1 MPHAKAASSH
11 PLRPRRDQR
20 SSHFQQPRFPWFW
33 HLWGHLVLT
42 RPVNVF
48 IGGLSI
54 FVGALVT
61 GTVQPLQRVLL
72 ACISGALVAAGANA
86 INDYFDVEIDR
97 RNKPYR
103 PLPAGRVTRRAAKIQ
118 ALLLLALGSAF
129 GGGIGV
135 LPLLVATLTAVLLY
149 VYSWRLKRTVLWG
162 NVTVSVATALAFL
175 YGGLAVGRP
184 WAASIPAGFAFL
196 FHLGRE
202 VIKDVEDMHGDRL
215 EGAVTLPIRHG
226 LRTALGVATAVYA
239 LVVLVTPLPYFGR
252 VYGLAYLVVVL
263 AGVDTVVAYVLV
275 QMWRRPEPVVLH
287 RLSELLKADMFV
299 GLVAIYVGR

>member
-1 MPHAKAASSH
+1 M
-11 PLRPRRDQR
+11 
-20 SSHFQQPRFPWFW
+20 
-33 HLWGHLVLT
+33 LT
-42 RPVNVF
+42 RPVNVL

-54 FVGALVT
+54 FVGALVS
-61 GTVQPLQRVLL
+61 GSIQPIEKVLV
-72 ACISGALVAAGANA
+72 ACVSGALVAAGANA

-103 PLPAGRVTRRAAKIQ
+103 PLPAGRVTRRAAKGQ
-118 ALLLLALGSAF
+118 ALACLALGSAL
-129 GGGIGV
+129 GALIGV
-135 LPLLVATLTAVLLY
+135 LPLAVATLTALLLY

-162 NVTVSVATALAFL
+162 NVAVSVATGLAFL

-202 VIKDVEDMHGDRL
+202 IIKDVEDMEGDRL

-226 LRTALGVATAVYA
+226 WRAALAVATAVYA
-239 LVVLVTPLPYFGR
+239 LVVLVTPLPYAAG
-252 VYGLAYLVVVL
+252 VYGSAYLLVVI

-275 QMWRRPEPVVLH
+275 TMWRRPEPPVLH
-287 RLSELLKADMFV
+287 RLSELLKADMFL